1 MDRELVEQAQR
12 GDTEAYDALARAVA
26 PGLYRAAH
34 RIMRDL
40 DSAQDA
46 TQQALVA
53 MWREIP
59 RLRDPD
65 RFEAWTYQLVVRY
78 CLMELRS
85 RRRRLTVVRNL
96 RSDESTGSLEPSRT
110 DDSRAI
116 ADRDELER
124 AFRLLTEEQR
134 AVVVLRHYVGLSVAE
149 SADALGVPV
158 GTAASRLHYAT
169 RALRAAIEAK
179 RLRLELD
186 VPAGTGLRVN
196 RAALQLTLAN
206 LLRNAVAYTDRGEI
220 RVRYADGVLAVSD
233 TGIGIAPAELPRVFE
248 RAFRGANARAGG
260 TGIGL
265 AIVRRVAERFGW
277 RIDADSTPGEGTT
290 FRVRLAGA

>member
-1 MDRELVEQAQR
+1 MDRELVVQAQN
-12 GDTEAYDALARAVA
+12 GDTDAYDALARAVA
-26 PGLYRAAH
+26 PRLYRAAH

-65 RFEAWTYQLVVRY
+65 RFDAWTYQLVVRY

-85 RRRRLTVVRNL
+85 RRRRLTVVRDLGNV
-96 RSDESTGSLEPSRT
+96 RSIGSTEPSRA
-110 DDSRAI
+110 DDSRVI

-149 SADALGVPV
+149 SAEALGVPV

-169 RALRAAIEAK
+169 RALRAALEA
-179 RLRLELD
+179 
-186 VPAGTGLRVN
+186 N
-196 RAALQLTLAN
+196 
-206 LLRNAVAYTDRGEI
+206 DRQTK
-220 RVRYADGVLAVSD
+220 ADGQSA
-233 TGIGIAPAELPRVFE
+233 
-248 RAFRGANARAGG
+248 
-260 TGIGL
+260 
-265 AIVRRVAERFGW
+265 
-277 RIDADSTPGEGTT
+277 
-290 FRVRLAGA
+290 

>member
-12 GDTEAYDALARAVA
+12 GDMDAYDALARAVA
-26 PGLYRAAH
+26 PRLYRSAH

-53 MWREIP
+53 LWRELP

-65 RFEAWTYQLVVRY
+65 KFDAWTYQLVVRY

-96 RSDESTGSLEPSRT
+96 HDVGSSGLNEPSRA
-110 DDSRAI
+110 DDARSV

-134 AVVVLRHYVGLSVAE
+134 AIVVLRHYVGLSVDE
-149 SADALGVPV
+149 SAEVLGVPR

-169 RALRAAIEAK
+169 RALRAALEAND
-179 RLRLELD
+179 RQ
-186 VPAGTGLRVN
+186 
-196 RAALQLTLAN
+196 AA
-206 LLRNAVAYTDRGEI
+206 
-220 RVRYADGVLAVSD
+220 
-233 TGIGIAPAELPRVFE
+233 IGGQ
-248 RAFRGANARAGG
+248 GA
-260 TGIGL
+260 
-265 AIVRRVAERFGW
+265 
-277 RIDADSTPGEGTT
+277 
-290 FRVRLAGA
+290 